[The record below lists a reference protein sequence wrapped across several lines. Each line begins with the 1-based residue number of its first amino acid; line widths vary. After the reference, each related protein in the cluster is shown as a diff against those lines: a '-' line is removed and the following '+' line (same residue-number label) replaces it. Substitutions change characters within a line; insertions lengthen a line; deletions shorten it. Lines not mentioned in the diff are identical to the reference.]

1 MAVAS
6 FKMALNLFAFIH
18 QNFFDWIFCSFSGSL
33 TLEINGRITIV
44 GIVSSGTVPSCE
56 KGYVATFTRVS
67 TQIQWIQENSD
78 VSKTG
83 CFSQQRQHT
92 KYF

>member
-1 MAVAS
+1 M
-6 FKMALNLFAFIH
+6 
-18 QNFFDWIFCSFSGSL
+18 
-33 TLEINGRITIV
+33 